1 MRSWTSARQQN
12 KSFVCAHQIH
22 WLLLFGMG
30 RDVRQGAHATCE
42 NPPNATT
49 MVSPPWFRLRSG
61 ISSSQKRLESVRE
74 SSCEGLYRC
83 VAFFRGWQPRT
94 HLFVRSPQRYG
105 PSVSQLKQW
114 RFLLGRSE
122 PTAARSLTAVF
133 RNDRKQSELHHECS
147 GYFLITVQWVGYTPH
162 RLFD

>member
-1 MRSWTSARQQN
+1 MRASDPLASTVW
-12 KSFVCAHQIH
+12 H
-22 WLLLFGMG
+22 G

-114 RFLLGRSE
+114 RFLLGRPE
-122 PTAARSLTAVF
+122 PTAARSLTAVS
-133 RNDRKQSELHHECS
+133 RNDRKTIRTTFMNVLRGFPDHCS
-147 GYFLITVQWVGYTPH
+147 VGWLYSTQT
-162 RLFD
+162 F